1 MNDKFYEVEFKSTTY
16 RVYEVKA
23 NSQEEAEKKAFVELN
38 MDYQVS
44 KEWSENAE
52 VTEVYQINQEELKG
66 RPWLT
71 YKDEDELHEI

>member
-52 VTEVYQINQEELKG
+52 VTEVHQINQEELNG

>member
-52 VTEVYQINQEELKG
+52 VTEVYQRNQEELQG

-71 YKDEDELHEI
+71 YKAEDELHEI